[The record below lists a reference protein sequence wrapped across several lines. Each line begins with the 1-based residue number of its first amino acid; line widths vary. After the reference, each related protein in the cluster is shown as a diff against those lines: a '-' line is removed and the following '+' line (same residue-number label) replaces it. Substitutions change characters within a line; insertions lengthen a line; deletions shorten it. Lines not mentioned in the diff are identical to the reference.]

1 MVKIIYVDKLGSLA
15 IKSSRNINLN
25 ELYKKCNLKNN
36 KDFEIR
42 HTWNVNNTYYSL
54 YAKTS
59 GRSNNINKYEL
70 PPPLDKNLF
79 YGKLVIIKHSQEKI
93 SNNNILDSTL
103 DEWTTAYEKLF
114 GGFIDLNDD
123 ESDESDELDN
133 ISDSQKTK
141 QGYLKDGFV
150 VDDEED
156 DDDDYEDIADDE
168 EDEEEASFSELED
181 SELDDDNN
189 DDNNDNNNDEDEYE
203 DEDEEDDEENYAD
216 SDEYSELTEDSYITS
231 DEENK

>member
-79 YGKLVIIKHSQEKI
+79 YGKIVIIKHSEKNI
-93 SNNNILDSTL
+93 SDNNILDSTL
-103 DEWTTAYEKLF
+103 DEWKASYEKLF

-123 ESDESDELDN
+123 DSEESDELDN

-156 DDDDYEDIADDE
+156 EEDEDYEEIADDE
-168 EDEEEASFSELED
+168 EDEEEASFSELEE
-181 SELDDDNN
+181 SELE
-189 DDNNDNNNDEDEYE
+189 DNNDNNNNEEE
-203 DEDEEDDEENYAD
+203 EEEDEEEEEEEDEENYAD

>member
-1 MVKIIYVDKLGSLA
+1 MVKIIYVDKLGSLNV
-15 IKSSRNINLN
+15 KSSRNIDLN

-36 KDFEIR
+36 KDFKIR

-70 PPPLDKNLF
+70 PPPLDKDLF
-79 YGKLVIIKHSQEKI
+79 YGKIVIIKHSEKNI
-93 SNNNILDSTL
+93 SNNNILDTTL
-103 DEWTTAYEKLF
+103 DEWKIVYEKLF

-123 ESDESDELDN
+123 ESEESDELDN

-156 DDDDYEDIADDE
+156 EDDDEDYEDIADDE
-168 EDEEEASFSELED
+168 EDEEEASFSELEE
-181 SELDDDNN
+181 SELEDDNDNDNDNN
-189 DDNNDNNNDEDEYE
+189 DEEEEEEED
-203 DEDEEDDEENYAD
+203 DDDEENYAD

>member
-79 YGKLVIIKHSQEKI
+79 YGKIVIIKHSEKNI
-93 SNNNILDSTL
+93 SDNNILDSTL
-103 DEWTTAYEKLF
+103 DEWKASYEKLF

-123 ESDESDELDN
+123 DSSESDELDN

-156 DDDDYEDIADDE
+156 EEDEDYEEIADDE
-168 EDEEEASFSELED
+168 EDEEEASFSELEE
-181 SELDDDNN
+181 SELE
-189 DDNNDNNNDEDEYE
+189 DNNDNNNNEEE
-203 DEDEEDDEENYAD
+203 EEEDEEEEEEEDEENYAD